1 MDGQEDGISE
11 LIVRT
16 GLKDRSAFDRLYEA
30 TSPKLFG
37 ICLRVLNDRGEA
49 EDALQDIY
57 VRIWMKADLFAVSA
71 HSPIS
76 WLAAIARNHCIDRLR
91 ARKAPA
97 RPVEEVFDLA
107 DDAPG
112 PERLADSA
120 SEGRRIDACMEELEK
135 ARAEA
140 VRSAYVMGYSYEEL
154 AERHGVP
161 LNTMRTWL
169 RRSLMKLKECLER

>member
-1 MDGQEDGISE
+1 MGGLEDDISE

-16 GLKDRSAFDRLYEA
+16 GLKDRSAFDRLYAA
-30 TSPKLFG
+30 TSAKLFG
-37 ICLRVLNDRGEA
+37 ICLRVLHDRGEA
-49 EDALQDIY
+49 EDALQDVY
-57 VRIWMKADLFAVSA
+57 VRIWTKADRFAVSA
-71 HSPIS
+71 HSPVS

-97 RPVEEVFDLA
+97 RPVEEAFDLA

-112 PERLADSA
+112 PERLAVSS
-120 SEGRRIDACMEELEK
+120 SEGRRIDACMEELES
-135 ARAEA
+135 ARADA
-140 VRSAYVMGYSYEEL
+140 VRSAYVMGHSYEEL
-154 AERHGVP
+154 SQRHGVP